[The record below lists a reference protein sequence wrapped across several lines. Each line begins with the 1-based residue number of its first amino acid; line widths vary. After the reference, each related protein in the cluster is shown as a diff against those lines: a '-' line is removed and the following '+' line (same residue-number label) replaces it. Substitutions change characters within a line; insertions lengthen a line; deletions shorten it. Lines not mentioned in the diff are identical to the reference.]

1 MKKIWMIIPII
12 LVILIGIVVG
22 RLIYNN
28 NVKLANKNNIIQNEI
43 NIVSEKVTD
52 DCTEEYQ
59 EVQEEIATNSQE
71 EKISPNCLL
80 ILKKYYDECNHTINE
95 YVDVPQDLVNGTEED
110 LKKEYP
116 YWQIEKYSNNEIILY
131 KEFNSNCGQHF
142 VLREDEGKIT
152 VYKINENNEEET
164 YEKTEIS
171 VEYLSETDKG
181 KISEGIKVNG
191 IEELNQLLEDF
202 EWTNGDVVNLVE
214 DFE

>member
-28 NVKLANKNNIIQNEI
+28 NGKLANKNNIIQNEI

-52 DCTEEYQ
+52 DCIEEYK

-116 YWQIEKYSNNEIILY
+116 YWQIEKYSSNEIILY

-152 VYKINENNEEET
+152 VYKINENNEEEI

-202 EWTNGDVVNLVE
+202 E
-214 DFE
+214 

>member
-43 NIVSEKVTD
+43 NIVSEKITD

-71 EKISPNCLL
+71 KKISPNCLL

-116 YWQIEKYSNNEIILY
+116 YWQIEKYSSNEIILY

-152 VYKINENNEEET
+152 VYKINENNEEEI
-164 YEKTEIS
+164 YERTEIS

-181 KISEGIKVNG
+181 KISDGIKVNG

-202 EWTNGDVVNLVE
+202 E
-214 DFE
+214 

>member
-28 NVKLANKNNIIQNEI
+28 NEKLANKNNIIQNEI

-52 DCTEEYQ
+52 DCIEEYQ
-59 EVQEEIATNSQE
+59 EVQEEVVTNSQE

-202 EWTNGDVVNLVE
+202 E
-214 DFE
+214 

>member
-152 VYKINENNEEET
+152 VYKINENNEEEI

-171 VEYLSETDKG
+171 VEYLSETDKS

-202 EWTNGDVVNLVE
+202 E
-214 DFE
+214 

>member
-28 NVKLANKNNIIQNEI
+28 NEKLANKNNIIQNEI
-43 NIVSEKVTD
+43 NIASEKVTD
-52 DCTEEYQ
+52 DCIEEYQ
-59 EVQEEIATNSQE
+59 EVQEEVVTNSQE
-71 EKISPNCLL
+71 KKISPNCLL

-116 YWQIEKYSNNEIILY
+116 YWQIEKYSSNEIILY

-142 VLREDEGKIT
+142 VLKEDEGKIT
-152 VYKINENNEEET
+152 VYKINENNEEEI

-202 EWTNGDVVNLVE
+202 E
-214 DFE
+214 

>member
-28 NVKLANKNNIIQNEI
+28 NEKLANKNNIIQNEI
-43 NIVSEKVTD
+43 NIASEKVTD
-52 DCTEEYQ
+52 DCIEEYQ
-59 EVQEEIATNSQE
+59 EVQEEVVANSQE

-116 YWQIEKYSNNEIILY
+116 YWQIEKYSSNEIILF

-152 VYKINENNEEET
+152 VYKINENNEEEI

-202 EWTNGDVVNLVE
+202 E
-214 DFE
+214 

>member
-12 LVILIGIVVG
+12 LVILIGVVFG
-22 RLIYNN
+22 KLIYDNKE
-28 NVKLANKNNIIQNEI
+28 KLASKNNIIQNEI
-43 NIVSEKVTD
+43 NIVSEKVID

-59 EVQEEIATNSQE
+59 NIQEEVATNSQE

-95 YVDVPQDLVNGTEED
+95 YVDVPQDLVNGTEEN

-116 YWQIEKYSNNEIILY
+116 YWQIEKYSSNEIILY

-152 VYKINENNEEET
+152 VYKINENNEEEI

-202 EWTNGDVVNLVE
+202 E
-214 DFE
+214 

>member
-22 RLIYNN
+22 RLIYNKN
-28 NVKLANKNNIIQNEI
+28 EKLANKNNIIQNEI

-52 DCTEEYQ
+52 DCIEEYQ
-59 EVQEEIATNSQE
+59 EVQEEVATNSQE

-116 YWQIEKYSNNEIILY
+116 YWQIEKYSSNEIILY

-152 VYKINENNEEET
+152 VYKINENNEEEI

-202 EWTNGDVVNLVE
+202 E
-214 DFE
+214 

>member
-28 NVKLANKNNIIQNEI
+28 NEKLANKNNIIQNEI

-52 DCTEEYQ
+52 DCIEEYQ
-59 EVQEEIATNSQE
+59 EVQEEVVANSQE

-116 YWQIEKYSNNEIILY
+116 YWQIEKYSSNEIILY

-142 VLREDEGKIT
+142 VLKEDEGKIA
-152 VYKINENNEEET
+152 VYKINENNEEEI

-202 EWTNGDVVNLVE
+202 E
-214 DFE
+214 

>member
-28 NVKLANKNNIIQNEI
+28 NGKLANKNNIIQNEI

-52 DCTEEYQ
+52 DCIEEYQ

-110 LKKEYP
+110 LKKEYQ
-116 YWQIEKYSNNEIILY
+116 YWQIEKYSSNEIILY

-152 VYKINENNEEET
+152 VYKINENNEEEI

-202 EWTNGDVVNLVE
+202 E
-214 DFE
+214 

>member
-12 LVILIGIVVG
+12 LVILIGVVFG
-22 RLIYNN
+22 KLIYNN
-28 NVKLANKNNIIQNEI
+28 KEKLVSKNNIIQNEI
-43 NIVSEKVTD
+43 NIVSEKITD

-59 EVQEEIATNSQE
+59 NIQEEVATNSQE

-95 YVDVPQDLVNGTEED
+95 YVDVPQDLVNETEEN

-116 YWQIEKYSNNEIILY
+116 YWQIEKYSSNEIILY

-152 VYKINENNEEET
+152 VYKINENNEEEI

-181 KISEGIKVNG
+181 KISEGLKVNG

-202 EWTNGDVVNLVE
+202 E
-214 DFE
+214 

>member
-28 NVKLANKNNIIQNEI
+28 NGKLANKNNIIQNEI

-59 EVQEEIATNSQE
+59 NIQEEIATNSQE

-116 YWQIEKYSNNEIILY
+116 YWQIEKYSSNEIILY

-152 VYKINENNEEET
+152 VYKINENNEEEI

-202 EWTNGDVVNLVE
+202 E
-214 DFE
+214 

>member
-28 NVKLANKNNIIQNEI
+28 NEKLANKNNIIQNEI

-52 DCTEEYQ
+52 DCIEEYQ
-59 EVQEEIATNSQE
+59 EVQEEVATNSQE

-116 YWQIEKYSNNEIILY
+116 YWQIEKYSSNEIILY

-152 VYKINENNEEET
+152 VYKINENNEEEI

-202 EWTNGDVVNLVE
+202 E
-214 DFE
+214 